1 VEFEWD
7 DAKANTN
14 VRKHG
19 VAFKDATTVF
29 DDPAARLRW
38 DEAHESPVEVR
49 GKIIGF
55 SKRNHL
61 LAVIF
66 TERHETIRIISAWR
80 ASTAEEAT
88 YAEALR

>member
-1 VEFEWD
+1 LEFEWD
-7 DAKANTN
+7 PAKANAN

-19 VAFKDATTVF
+19 VTFTDAMTVF
-29 DDPAARLRW
+29 DDPAACLRW

-80 ASTAEEAT
+80 ASAAEEAT
-88 YAEALR
+88 YAKALR

>member
-1 VEFEWD
+1 MEFEWD
-7 DAKANTN
+7 PAKARAN

-19 VAFKDATTVF
+19 VAFADAMTVF
-29 DDPAARLRW
+29 DDPAACLRW
-38 DEAHESPVEVR
+38 DEAHESPVEER

-66 TERHETIRIISAWR
+66 TERHETIRIISAWK
-80 ASTAEEAT
+80 ASAAEETAYT
-88 YAEALR
+88 EAFR